1 MIEKCLM
8 TCSLQWIYVA
18 VMYCSEKCRIKSKL
32 QCKKDLKKYPINQI
46 HSWQVASLSLN
57 IAGGVD
63 MLLGLLADEE
73 PKTIFDFDWSKP
85 RNFFDKLNML
95 LVINSLSK
103 NVRDP
108 RTQMVSREVL
118 LDFAPINEKLRSSED
133 QDLLLK
139 FILDQSNILNS
150 NCVDVQELV
159 DVCYHPFSPV
169 MEFSRHLPG
178 SSYFRQV
185 ISYGLFPFTSLINHA
200 CYPNI
205 QTVLVDNRL
214 ALVVERPI
222 KAGEQIFRSYIG
234 LPFQYSLEER
244 RKHLEKYRF
253 TCDCLACTN
262 KYSVYSNLSVKD
274 ASFNPPS
281 FGRFTKKAAL
291 MQFKRNCNYIE
302 KNIKK
307 HPSLEIAWL
316 IYHNNHL
323 LHCLARFSF
332 DD

>member
-1 MIEKCLM
+1 ML
-8 TCSLQWIYVA
+8 
-18 VMYCSEKCRIKSKL
+18 
-32 QCKKDLKKYPINQI
+32 KYPINLVPSLQMT
-46 HSWQVASLSLN
+46 SLSLN

-73 PKTIFDFDWSKP
+73 PKTFFDFDWSKP

-108 RTQMVSREVL
+108 RTQTVSREVL
-118 LDFAPINEKLRSSED
+118 LDIAPINEKPRSSED

-139 FILDQSNILNS
+139 FILNQSNILNS
-150 NCVDVQELV
+150 NTIVVEEFVDVYYNPLL
-159 DVCYHPFSPV
+159 PV
-169 MEFSRHLPG
+169 MELSRHSQD
-178 SSYFRQV
+178 SSYFRLAV
-185 ISYGLFPFTSLINHA
+185 SCGLFPFTSLINHA
-200 CYPNI
+200 CYPNV
-205 QTVLVDNRL
+205 QTILVDNKI

-234 LPFQYSLEER
+234 LPFQHSLEER
-244 RKHLEKYRF
+244 QKRLELYQF
-253 TCDCLACTN
+253 ACYCLACTN
-262 KYSVYSNLSVKD
+262 KYSVYGNLPMKD

-291 MQFKRNCNYIE
+291 RQFKCNCNYIE
-302 KNIKK
+302 KKIKQ
-307 HPSLEIAWL
+307 HPSREIAYL

-323 LHCLARFSF
+323 LHCLARFSL